1 MGSKRNK
8 SGGPRIVVVGG
19 AGAMGRITVRD
30 LVETAPADV
39 EIVIADYNHAEAK
52 KLAKSFK
59 DRRHVKHQFCDVTD
73 VEGTAKALKGAFA
86 TINSV
91 QHQFNVRV
99 MKACLAAGTH
109 YCDLGGL
116 FHVTR
121 EQLELHSAFKKKRL
135 LALLGIG
142 AAPGVVNVLAR
153 SAADSMEEVS
163 EIHCIVG
170 NVDLTEGRP
179 STPLGT
185 SYSIQTILEEASLPA
200 ALFTGG
206 KFTFVE
212 AMSDPQ
218 PVNFPAPVGVKKP
231 ARTIHSEV
239 ATLPLSYKDK
249 GVQEVSFKIAFSE
262 DLDEKLRF
270 IRSIGLISDEKIQ
283 VGKAK
288 VTPRSVLLRV
298 LAGLPKAEPFTG
310 VPNEYEVVRA
320 VVRGKRGGKLIE
332 ETVDCHTPGI
342 PEWGFGVD
350 VDTGCPPSIAMQM
363 LARGEI
369 TGVGTLPPEIAIPPE
384 PFFHELAKRKMKVE
398 RAIVE
403 LDSSNKAAS

>member
-1 MGSKRNK
+1 
-8 SGGPRIVVVGG
+8 
-19 AGAMGRITVRD
+19 MGRITVRD

-39 EIVIADYNHAEAK
+39 EIVIADYNDVEGK

-59 DRRHVKHQFCDVTD
+59 ARRHVKHEFCDVTD
-73 VEGTAKALKGAFA
+73 VAATAKVLKGAFA

-91 QHQFNVRV
+91 QHQFNLRV
-99 MKACLAAGTH
+99 MKACLSAGTH

-153 SAADSMEEVS
+153 SAADKMDEVH

-170 NVDLTEGRP
+170 NVDMTEGRP

-200 ALFTGG
+200 AFFTGG
-206 KFTFVE
+206 KFTFVD
-212 AMSDPQ
+212 AMSGAEE
-218 PVNFPAPVGVKKP
+218 VNFPAPVGIKKP
-231 ARTIHSEV
+231 ACTIHSEV
-239 ATLPLSYKDK
+239 ATLPLSYKNK
-249 GVQEVSFKIAFSE
+249 GVREVSFKIAFSE

-270 IRSIGLISDEKIQ
+270 LKAIGMISDKEIRL
-283 VGKAK
+283 GKAK
-288 VTPRSVLLRV
+288 VTPRDVLLRV
-298 LAGLPKAEPFTG
+298 LAGLPKAPPFTG

-320 VVRGKRGGKLIE
+320 VVRGVANGKRIE
-332 ETVDCHTPGI
+332 ETVDCHTPGL

-369 TGVGTLPPEIAIPPE
+369 TGIGALPPEVAIPAE
-384 PFFHELAKRKMKVE
+384 PFFRELEKRKMKVE
-398 RAIVE
+398 RSVIE
-403 LDSSNKAAS
+403 LGPTTPAESTALAT